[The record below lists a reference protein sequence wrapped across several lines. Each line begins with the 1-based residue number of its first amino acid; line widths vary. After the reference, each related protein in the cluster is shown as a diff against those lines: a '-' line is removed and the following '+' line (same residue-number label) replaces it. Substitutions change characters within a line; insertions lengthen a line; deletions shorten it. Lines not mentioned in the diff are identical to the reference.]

1 MYQEKRVR
9 PIYVIGPIIAII
21 CIVALLAVIDHAIS
35 NKKSDVDDLAEKVD
49 DLIDEVA
56 EKLEE
61 SREATDMAN
70 IRSAYA
76 DVVADY
82 LTNFDETVTVTV
94 YAQQTI
100 KGWQTDPEP
109 YLTYGASD
117 GTSKDYYF
125 PASVKG
131 YVVGI
136 EVYGDGWCRPV
147 ITTMD

>member
-61 SREATDMAN
+61 SREATDVAN

-76 DVVADY
+76 EVVTDY
-82 LTNFDETVTVTV
+82 LINLDETVTVTV

-100 KGWQTDPEP
+100 KGWQMENQP
-109 YLTYGASD
+109 YMTYMAQGE
-117 GTSKDYYF
+117 TKTYYI
-125 PASVKG
+125 PASTKG

-136 EVYGDGWCRPV
+136 EIYGDGLCRPV
-147 ITTMD
+147 VTPLN